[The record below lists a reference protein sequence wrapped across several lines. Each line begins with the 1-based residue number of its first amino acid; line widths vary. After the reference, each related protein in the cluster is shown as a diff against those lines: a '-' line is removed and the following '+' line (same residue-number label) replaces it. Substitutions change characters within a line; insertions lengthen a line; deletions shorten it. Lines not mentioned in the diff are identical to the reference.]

1 MPVQPRLILPS
12 TIAALTASLSVFAFP
27 PLHSAANAA
36 ETCLAAPE
44 GAAPQGGHWRYR
56 LERGTQRK
64 CWRLVQKDQKG
75 QRAATQ
81 TDPQGQGDA
90 DDDTEEAPAPQVAK
104 KSAGRVT
111 APQPKVPP
119 ALVTKDASNTETTS
133 DTAAA
138 TQPAA
143 APQPAAAT
151 QPVVTTQP
159 VQWPDP
165 PASMMQ
171 HLDAPAASPLSE
183 QTQNDAPAPAALA
196 QQPAQQPV
204 AAADSAATG
213 PAAGGTFTLR
223 FLLAAIALL
232 GFVVSAMFYVGS
244 VRRRRADV
252 LNKARHLNRLPS
264 ELPAGADAP
273 TFAPLPPMALI
284 PQRDDVA
291 EAMQRFNE
299 RWKRR
304 AA

>member
-1 MPVQPRLILPS
+1 MPS
-12 TIAALTASLSVFAFP
+12 TIAALTAALSVFAFS
-27 PLHSAANAA
+27 PLHRAANAA
-36 ETCLAAPE
+36 ETCLAAPQ

-64 CWRLVQKDQKG
+64 CWRLVQKDQNG
-75 QRAATQ
+75 HNAATQ
-81 TDPQGQGDA
+81 TDPQGDA
-90 DDDTEEAPAPQVAK
+90 DDDTEQAPAAQVAK

-111 APQPKVPP
+111 PPQPKTSP
-119 ALVTKDASNTETTS
+119 ALITKEASNIEKTG

-138 TQPAA
+138 AQPAA
-143 APQPAAAT
+143 TT
-151 QPVVTTQP
+151 QPVATNQP

-171 HLDAPAASPLSE
+171 RLDAPAASPPPE

-196 QQPAQQPV
+196 EQPAQQPV
-204 AAADSAATG
+204 AAADSAAIA

-232 GFVVSAMFYVGS
+232 GFVVCAMFYVGA

-264 ELPAGADAP
+264 EVPAGADAP

-284 PQRDDVA
+284 PPHDDVA
-291 EAMQRFNE
+291 EAMQRFND

>member
-1 MPVQPRLILPS
+1 LILPS
-12 TIAALTASLSVFAFP
+12 TIAALAASLSVFAFP
-27 PLHSAANAA
+27 PLHRAANAA

-75 QRAATQ
+75 QRAAAQ
-81 TDPQGQGDA
+81 TDPQGDV
-90 DDDTEEAPAPQVAK
+90 DDDTEAAPAPQVAK

-111 APQPKVPP
+111 PPQPKAPP
-119 ALVTKDASNTETTS
+119 ALVTKDASNIEKTS
-133 DTAAA
+133 DTAA
-138 TQPAA
+138 T
-143 APQPAAAT
+143 T
-151 QPVVTTQP
+151 QPVATNQP

-171 HLDAPAASPLSE
+171 RLDAPSPPAPPE
-183 QTQNDAPAPAALA
+183 QTQNDAPAPATLA
-196 QQPAQQPV
+196 QQPAPQL
-204 AAADSAATG
+204 AAATDSAATV
-213 PAAGGTFTLR
+213 PAAGATFTPR
-223 FLLAAIALL
+223 FLLAATALL
-232 GFVVSAMFYVGS
+232 GFVVCAMFYVGS
-244 VRRRRADV
+244 ARRRRADV

-264 ELPAGADAP
+264 EVPAGADAP

-284 PQRDDVA
+284 PPHDDVA

>member
-1 MPVQPRLILPS
+1 MLVQPKSILSS
-12 TIAALTASLSVFAFP
+12 TIAALAASLSVFAFP
-27 PLHSAANAA
+27 PLHRAANAA

-81 TDPQGQGDA
+81 TDPQGDA
-90 DDDTEEAPAPQVAK
+90 NDDTEEAPAPQVAK

-111 APQPKVPP
+111 PPQPKVPP
-119 ALVTKDASNTETTS
+119 ALVTKDASNTEKAS
-133 DTAAA
+133 DTAA
-138 TQPAA
+138 T
-143 APQPAAAT
+143 T
-151 QPVVTTQP
+151 QPVTTNQP

-165 PASMMQ
+165 PASMVQ
-171 HLDAPAASPLSE
+171 RLDAPAAPALPE

-204 AAADSAATG
+204 AAADSAATVPAA

-232 GFVVSAMFYVGS
+232 GLVACAIFYVGGA
-244 VRRRRADV
+244 RRRRADV

-264 ELPAGADAP
+264 EMPAGADAP

-284 PQRDDVA
+284 PPHDDVA

>member
-12 TIAALTASLSVFAFP
+12 TTIAALTASLSVFAFP

-75 QRAATQ
+75 QRAAAQ
-81 TDPQGQGDA
+81 TDPQGDVE
-90 DDDTEEAPAPQVAK
+90 DDTDEAPAPQVAK

-111 APQPKVPP
+111 APQPKAPP
-119 ALVTKDASNTETTS
+119 ALVTKEASNTETTS

-138 TQPAA
+138 TQPVATT
-143 APQPAAAT
+143 QPAAAA

-171 HLDAPAASPLSE
+171 HLDAPAASPPPE
-183 QTQNDAPAPAALA
+183 QTQNDAPVPAAL
-196 QQPAQQPV
+196 AQQPV

-213 PAAGGTFTLR
+213 PAVGGTFTLR

-232 GFVVSAMFYVGS
+232 GFVVSAMFYLGG

-264 ELPAGADAP
+264 EVPAGADAP